1 MSASN
6 NDFYQ
11 QVSDLLRAG
20 EAAAAVAKLESW
32 LGEHE
37 KDEIARSLLGSALMR
52 DDREDAALEAFRKNA
67 ADNPGSYAAQ
77 GDVGFAEMQVGNDEA
92 AMAAFAAAVVLNPQF
107 YQAHAYLSR
116 LRFRAG
122 EIDLAKQA
130 FADADAC
137 DPLASEFQNVQAAM
151 SSSRLAEAEKICRA
165 LLAKQP
171 GYPKAAYTLAHL
183 ATTVGAHEESAEIL
197 SRALDFFPCDVN
209 LRAALVKSLEE
220 IGDYDAQRRQASQL
234 VALDRSEPAAWL
246 ILGRVQ
252 GHCGHYEESLTAYD
266 KALDLSRAD
275 PAEVGKIELLR
286 GHALKVLGRY
296 DDCIAAYRA
305 SINNVDN
312 NGAGWWGLA
321 DMKTYRFGDEDI
333 EAMKAIVAAEF
344 EKPEQRSQAAFALG
358 KALED
363 AGDYEASFS
372 WYEQANSLR
381 PGIKYD
387 PGENRD
393 GIDELIRTMS
403 AQVLHRGTKIA
414 PNGPA
419 PIFITGLPRSG
430 STLIEQILASHSMI
444 EGTMELVNIPN
455 LMRLVTID
463 GGKRNEEYPASLGG
477 FSTEEFRN
485 YGQKYIDSTAVY
497 RTDKPYF
504 IDKLPTNFDKIGFIH
519 MILPN
524 AVIIDA
530 RRHPMD
536 CGFSCYK
543 QHFAGGHHFSYRLEN
558 IASYYNDYLRL
569 MDHWETVLPGKV
581 LTVNY
586 EDLVADPETMTRRL
600 LDHVGVVFE
609 DDCLRFF
616 ENKRPVR
623 TASSEQVRQP
633 IYQKAVAHW
642 KHFDKQLEPLAS
654 ALGEETLARFRR
666 A

>member
-1 MSASN
+1 M

-11 QVSDLLRAG
+11 QVSDMLRAG
-20 EAAAAVAKLESW
+20 EAAAAVTKLERW
-32 LGEHE
+32 LAEHE

-52 DDREDAALEAFRKNA
+52 DDREAAALETFRRNA
-67 ADNPGSYAAQ
+67 SDNPGSYAAQ

-107 YQAHAYLSR
+107 YQAHVYLSR

-122 EIDLAKQA
+122 ELELAKQA
-130 FADADAC
+130 LAGAEAC
-137 DPLASEFQNVQAAM
+137 DPLAAEFRNVQAAM

-197 SRALDFFPCDVN
+197 ARALDFFPCDVN
-209 LRAALVKSLEE
+209 LRAALVNSLEE
-220 IGDYDAQRRQASQL
+220 IGDYEAQRRQASQL
-234 VALDRSEPAAWL
+234 VALDRNAPAAWL

-266 KALDLSRAD
+266 KALELSRTD
-275 PAEVGKIELLR
+275 PAEVGRIELLR

-296 DDCIAAYRA
+296 EDCIAAYRA
-305 SINNVDN
+305 SIEKVDN

-321 DMKTYRFGDEDI
+321 DMKVYRFDDEDI
-333 EAMKAIVAAEF
+333 EAMQAIVDAEF

-358 KALED
+358 KAMED
-363 AGDYEASFS
+363 TGEYEASFTS
-372 WYEQANSLR
+372 YEQANSLR
-381 PGIKYD
+381 PGIRYD
-387 PGENRD
+387 PDENRT

-403 AQVLHRGTKIA
+403 VQRLNRGTKIA
-414 PNGPA
+414 PNGPT

-444 EGTMELVNIPN
+444 EGTMELVNLPN

-463 GGKRNEEYPASLGG
+463 GGKRNEDYPESLGS
-477 FSTEEFRN
+477 FSTEELRD
-485 YGQKYIDSTAVY
+485 YGQKYLDSTAVY
-497 RTDKPYF
+497 RTDRPYF

-543 QHFAGGHHFSYRLEN
+543 QHFAGGHHFSYKLEH

-569 MDHWETVLPGKV
+569 MDHWEDVLPGKV
-581 LTVNY
+581 LTVRY
-586 EDLVADPETMTRRL
+586 EELVADPETMTRRL
-600 LDHVGVVFE
+600 LGHVGVPFE
-609 DDCLRFF
+609 EECLRFF

-633 IYQKAVAHW
+633 IYKQAVAHW
-642 KHFDKQLEPLAS
+642 KHFEKQLEPLAS
-654 ALGEETLARFRR
+654 ALGETTLARFERG
-666 A
+666 